1 MHLGGLNPPNL
12 FIYFW
17 LTMRYLILSLFL
29 IGCTQSEDTYIERC
43 MDIKIKQ
50 HYDLTKAAKECKQS
64 AEVFYHGL

>member
-1 MHLGGLNPPNL
+1 
-12 FIYFW
+12 
-17 LTMRYLILSLFL
+17 MRYLILSLFL
-29 IGCTQSEDTYIERC
+29 IGCTQPEDTYIERC